1 MKKIALVLFVIV
13 SAVANAQVTDKM
25 PPQINVTG
33 EGKVKVMP
41 DQAIITVGVENV
53 GANAADVKKKND
65 TTIDAI
71 LKFLKSSGLPTADYQ
86 TRHVNLGRNYDYD
99 KKKYN
104 FTASQTIVITLKDVT
119 KYDSLMM
126 GLTDAGVN
134 TINGVEFRTS
144 KQAQYESEARTKAV
158 QAARGKASDYAAAL
172 GQKAGKA
179 LMVTDNT
186 QTYYP
191 MARAEMYA
199 MKADSAGAPRETLA
213 VGEIEITANVNI
225 SFQLD

>member
-13 SAVANAQVTDKM
+13 STIANAQINEKM

-33 EGKVKVMP
+33 EGKVKVVP
-41 DQAIITVGVENV
+41 DQAIIIVGVENV
-53 GANAADVKKKND
+53 GTNAAEVKKKND
-65 TTIDAI
+65 TSIDAVI
-71 LKFLKSSGLPTADYQ
+71 KFLKSSGLPATDYQ
-86 TRHVNLGRNYDYD
+86 TRRVNLNRNYDFE
-99 KKKYN
+99 KKKYTS
-104 FTASQTIVITLKDVT
+104 FIASQTIVITLKDLA
-119 KYDSLMM
+119 KYDNLMI

-134 TINGVEFRTS
+134 SINGVEFRTS
-144 KQAQYESEARTKAV
+144 KQSQYESEARAKAV
-158 QAARGKASDYAAAL
+158 QAARGKANDYAAAL

-191 MARAEMYA
+191 MVRTEMYA
-199 MKADSAGAPRETLA
+199 MKADAAPQRETLA

>member
-1 MKKIALVLFVIV
+1 MKKIALVLFVIA
-13 SAVANAQVTDKM
+13 SAVANAQVTEKM
-25 PPQINVTG
+25 PAQINVTG

-53 GANAADVKKKND
+53 GNNAAEVKKKND
-65 TTIDAI
+65 TAIDAVI
-71 LKFLKSSGLPTADYQ
+71 KFLKSSGLPATDYQ
-86 TRHVNLGRNYDYD
+86 TRRVNLGRNYDYD

-104 FTASQTIVITLKDVT
+104 FTASQTIVITLKDLA

-144 KQAQYESEARTKAV
+144 KQAQYETEARTKAV
-158 QAARGKASDYAAAL
+158 QAARGKAGDYAAAL

-191 MARAEMYA
+191 VANMARYDMA
-199 MKADSAGAPRETLA
+199 MEKMDSPRETLA